1 VQGRLVGVE
10 THKDQEVDA
19 MTCQK
24 CKGLMVK
31 EWRPE
36 FSQEAAVLR
45 CINCGLVLDPLIA
58 QNRVIPLRAKQR
70 VLNAA

>member
-1 VQGRLVGVE
+1 
-10 THKDQEVDA
+10 
-19 MTCQK
+19 MICQK
-24 CKGLMVK
+24 CKGLMVQ

-36 FSQEAAVLR
+36 FSQKAPVLR

-58 QNRVIPLRAKQR
+58 QNRVTTLRAKQR

>member
-1 VQGRLVGVE
+1 
-10 THKDQEVDA
+10 
-19 MTCQK
+19 M
-24 CKGLMVK
+24 K

-58 QNRVIPLRAKQR
+58 QNRVTLLRCETAGPECGLMVR
-70 VLNAA
+70 SSS